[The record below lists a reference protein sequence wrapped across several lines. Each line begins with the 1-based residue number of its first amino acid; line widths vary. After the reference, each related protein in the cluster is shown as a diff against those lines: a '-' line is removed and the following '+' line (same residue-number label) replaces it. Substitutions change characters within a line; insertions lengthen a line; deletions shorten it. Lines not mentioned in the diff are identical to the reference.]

1 MDFNFELG
9 GTGGGLLYPSYG
21 GARNSFGGL
30 SSPGSSSS
38 NYDRLAA
45 STSHHHH
52 HHHHRTSY
60 YDSMLLDSLLPSLR
74 SEQQQLFDDIFFS
87 DEEENAPR
95 SRLPLFSRCP
105 LTNRAQLET
114 PGGKMKSA
122 SLSPLKNLTI
132 GTSPLKSRG
141 SPAKVRTNLDS
152 LFGLSSSSARIPL
165 LAISNQQQQ
174 QQLQSSNN
182 ATNLLLNQG
191 GKVSYS
197 QVAKK
202 PTNILEPTTTSS
214 LINSMIEARSNS
226 SISPLSFGSNS
237 SSCGSSSSS
246 GNNMLAVGSGK
257 PKLVTVKPSLDDVK
271 DDSIVAL
278 TNKHGKG
285 KYWFKSGSPT
295 PDPRWPA
302 CQQLMIGPIP
312 GDVEYSTLR
321 SAFLSK
327 GHTIHLF
334 IQNNQAWLEKNQ
346 EKFGK
351 KQVKFGYVVYTDS
364 EVAKRLLA
372 AGHVMVGHA
381 KVAVKEM
388 DGQPA
393 QFVN

>member
-1 MDFNFELG
+1 M
-9 GTGGGLLYPSYG
+9 
-21 GARNSFGGL
+21 
-30 SSPGSSSS
+30 SP
-38 NYDRLAA
+38 NHHFDRLSAA
-45 STSHHHH
+45 
-52 HHHHRTSY
+52 HHHHRSY
-60 YDSMLLDSLLPSLR
+60 DILDSLNR
-74 SEQQQLFDDIFFS
+74 SAAAEHLDDIFFS
-87 DEEENAPR
+87 DDEENAPKP
-95 SRLPLFSRCP
+95 RLPLFSRCP

-122 SLSPLKNLTI
+122 SLSPLKNLSI
-132 GTSPLKSRG
+132 GTSPIKSRG
-141 SPAKVRTNLDS
+141 SPIKSRNLDA
-152 LFGLSSSSARIPL
+152 LFGSSSARIPL
-165 LAISNQQQQ
+165 LSLSNQQQSLESNTVNR
-174 QQLQSSNN
+174 QL
-182 ATNLLLNQG
+182 LMG
-191 GKVSYS
+191 EKVSYS
-197 QVAKK
+197 QVARK
-202 PTNILEPTTTSS
+202 PTDLADILNSVVASRTS
-214 LINSMIEARSNS
+214 N
-226 SISPLSFGSNS
+226 ISPLSFGSNS
-237 SSCGSSSSS
+237 SSSGSNNSS
-246 GNNMLAVGSGK
+246 MLTVGSGK
-257 PKLVTVKPSLDDVK
+257 PKMVTVKPSLDDVK
-271 DDSIVAL
+271 DDSIVAM

-372 AGHVMVGHA
+372 AGHVIVGHA

>member
-1 MDFNFELG
+1 METYNNYDY
-9 GTGGGLLYPSYG
+9 GTGGLFFSNMSSGL
-21 GARNSFGGL
+21 GGL
-30 SSPGSSSS
+30 GGGLG
-38 NYDRLAA
+38 NLDRLTSGQQHRAYDIFSSFNLPPIPKVAA
-45 STSHHHH
+45 
-52 HHHHRTSY
+52 
-60 YDSMLLDSLLPSLR
+60 
-74 SEQQQLFDDIFFS
+74 DDIFLS
-87 DEEENAPR
+87 DEEENGPK

-105 LTNRAQLET
+105 LTNRAQLEPAPSNT
-114 PGGKMKSA
+114 MGGKMKSM

-132 GTSPLKSRG
+132 GTSPIKSRG
-141 SPAKVRTNLDS
+141 SPMKSRQYDIMGHS
-152 LFGLSSSSARIPL
+152 PRIPL
-165 LAISNQQQQ
+165 LSLANQANRMSNYQEP
-174 QQLQSSNN
+174 
-182 ATNLLLNQG
+182 A
-191 GKVSYS
+191 KISYS
-197 QVAKK
+197 QVARK
-202 PTNILEPTTTSS
+202 PAEPASPEGRSGDVSPTFNNTLKNAKQPSS
-214 LINSMIEARSNS
+214 
-226 SISPLSFGSNS
+226 
-237 SSCGSSSSS
+237 
-246 GNNMLAVGSGK
+246 AV
-257 PKLVTVKPSLDDVK
+257 KLSLDDVK
-271 DDSIVAL
+271 DDSLVAL

-285 KYWFKSGSPT
+285 KYWFKSGCPT
-295 PDPRWPA
+295 PDPRWNS

-364 EVAKRLLA
+364 MVAQRLLS